1 MKCLNFKLFNCM
13 LYRILRMPAHQFMFL
28 VLFALEL
35 RITSTASR
43 AKSEFVAAVYEH
55 AFIRV
60 ENRTVV
66 RPQKEAV
73 AIVMQNMDVYEVQMK
88 KAEEQV

>member
-1 MKCLNFKLFNCM
+1 
-13 LYRILRMPAHQFMFL
+13 MPAHQFMFL

-43 AKSEFVAAVYEH
+43 TKSEFVAAVYEH
-55 AFIRV
+55 AVIRV

-66 RPQKEAV
+66 HPQKEAV
-73 AIVMQNMDVYEVQMK
+73 AIVMQNMDVYEAQMK